1 MEGEGGMHMHYAVF
15 SYEFER
21 VDCAHFVL
29 AFYSDRPFYTC
40 HIDVRKTVDQE
51 YKKFKNF
58 KFFILIFNV

>member
-1 MEGEGGMHMHYAVF
+1 MHYAVF

-40 HIDVRKTVDQE
+40 HIDVWKTVDV
-51 YKKFKNF
+51 
-58 KFFILIFNV
+58 NVSL